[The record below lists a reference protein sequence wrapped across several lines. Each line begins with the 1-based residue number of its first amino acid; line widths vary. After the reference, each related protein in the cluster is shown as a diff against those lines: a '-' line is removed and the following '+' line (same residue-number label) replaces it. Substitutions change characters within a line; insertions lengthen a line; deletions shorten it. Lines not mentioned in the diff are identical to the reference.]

1 MVEVFA
7 GHCVA
12 LVAGLDLVFGEFFA
26 ASFDVA
32 VFGSW
37 QAASAIGDF
46 APYPLNPVRV
56 GDVASTYGTVHAARS
71 NKLSVKRF
79 LRHG

>member
-1 MVEVFA
+1 VVEVFA

-32 VFGSW
+32 VFGSGK
-37 QAASAIGDF
+37 ATCAVGYFASYPRYPMRVSYVGF
-46 APYPLNPVRV
+46 AYGAVHSARRNKFSGKFVRC
-56 GDVASTYGTVHAARS
+56 H
-71 NKLSVKRF
+71 
-79 LRHG
+79 